1 MITGLGYGAQP
12 HVQPIPR
19 SVPADVAQGVT
30 SAPAL
35 TTPTAFAHLLRFG
48 AFAHTS
54 HSTRGNA
61 TEQAEPRPRAL

>member
-1 MITGLGYGAQP
+1 MGAAPCSAYPAQRTR
-12 HVQPIPR
+12 R
-19 SVPADVAQGVT
+19 SAQGVT

>member
-19 SVPADVAQGVT
+19 SVPADVL
-30 SAPAL
+30 SALPARPPSPL
-35 TTPTAFAHLLRFG
+35 PQLPARLLRLG

>member
-1 MITGLGYGAQP
+1 MGRSP
-12 HVQPIPR
+12 MFSFIPR
-19 SVPADVAQGVT
+19 SVPADVL
-30 SAPAL
+30 SALLARPPSPLPQLPAR
-35 TTPTAFAHLLRFG
+35 LLRLG

>member
-1 MITGLGYGAQP
+1 MGRSYP
-12 HVQPIPR
+12 DQPIPR
-19 SVPADVAQGVT
+19 SVPADVL
-30 SAPAL
+30 SALPARPPSPL
-35 TTPTAFAHLLRFG
+35 PQLPARLLRLG

>member
-1 MITGLGYGAQP
+1 MGAAPCSAYPAQRAR
-12 HVQPIPR
+12 R
-19 SVPADVAQGVT
+19 SAQGVT